1 MISWIINHRLQ
12 REAKILEKL
21 KNEEFINELDL
32 VKLVYDD
39 VDSKLHPIALW
50 SLKAHLVKLKEEK
63 LVANDKAEDS
73 WLKLMIIFT
82 LGCFYLLNALAILW
96 LDKSGFNL
104 IGFIFNKRNHGIY
117 LIYESIFFLFLC
129 LLSLIDS
136 QHFSLAAFSYALNK
150 YVLSIFN
157 KNDFYSSRDSFD
169 LIGQQSI
176 VNISVVIF
184 TLAGVFT
191 ILISL

>member
-1 MISWIINHRLQ
+1 
-12 REAKILEKL
+12 
-21 KNEEFINELDL
+21 
-32 VKLVYDD
+32 
-39 VDSKLHPIALW
+39 
-50 SLKAHLVKLKEEK
+50 
-63 LVANDKAEDS
+63 
-73 WLKLMIIFT
+73 MIIFT

-104 IGFIFNKRNHGIY
+104 IGFIFNKKNHGIY
-117 LIYESIFFLFLC
+117 LIYESIFLFLC

-136 QHFSLAAFSYALNK
+136 QHFFLWLLFLMHSVNVFYLY
-150 YVLSIFN
+150 FN
-157 KNDFYSSRDSFD
+157 MNDFYSNRESFD

-184 TLAGVFT
+184 TIAGVFT

>member
-1 MISWIINHRLQ
+1 
-12 REAKILEKL
+12 
-21 KNEEFINELDL
+21 
-32 VKLVYDD
+32 
-39 VDSKLHPIALW
+39 
-50 SLKAHLVKLKEEK
+50 
-63 LVANDKAEDS
+63 
-73 WLKLMIIFT
+73 MIIFT

-117 LIYESIFFLFLC
+117 LIYEFIFLFLC

-136 QHFSLAAFSYALNK
+136 QHFFLWLLFLIH
-150 YVLSIFN
+150 SINMFYLYFIN
-157 KNDFYSSRDSFD
+157 NDFYSSRDIFD

>member
-1 MISWIINHRLQ
+1 
-12 REAKILEKL
+12 
-21 KNEEFINELDL
+21 
-32 VKLVYDD
+32 
-39 VDSKLHPIALW
+39 
-50 SLKAHLVKLKEEK
+50 
-63 LVANDKAEDS
+63 
-73 WLKLMIIFT
+73 MIIFT

-104 IGFIFNKRNHGIY
+104 IGFIFNERNHGIY
-117 LIYESIFFLFLC
+117 LIYESIFLFLC

-136 QHFSLAAFSYALNK
+136 QHFFLWLLFLMH
-150 YVLSIFN
+150 SINMFYLYFN

-176 VNISVVIF
+176 VNISVIIF